1 MSMLRYVLRRVAGFV
16 PVLLLIVTGSFFLM
30 RLAPGGPFDQ
40 ERALPEAVRAN
51 IEARYHLDEPLW
63 RQYLRYLG
71 DVARGDL
78 GPSFRYPDRS
88 VTELLGLGLPV
99 SLTLGACALLVAVGI
114 GGVAGILAALGR
126 NSWVDHLTMS
136 LALGGISVP
145 NFVLGPLLMLLF
157 ALGLGW
163 LPVAGWGSWR
173 HVVLPAITLGA
184 FYAAYV
190 ARLTRAGMLEVIGQ
204 EFIRTAR
211 SKGLR
216 EATVVLRHALPNAI
230 LPVVTYLGP
239 ASAAVLTGSV
249 VVETVFSI
257 PGVGRYFVGGALN
270 RDYTMVLGTVLLYS
284 GLLVLFNLVVDLLC
298 AYLDPR
304 IQLTDRGA

>member
-1 MSMLRYVLRRVAGFV
+1 VLGYILRRVTGFF
-16 PVLLLIVTGSFFLM
+16 PVLFVIVSLSFFMM

-40 ERALPEAVRAN
+40 ERALPEQVRAN

-71 DVARGDL
+71 DVGRGDL

-88 VTELLGLGLPV
+88 VNELLNLGFPV
-99 SLTLGACALLVAVGI
+99 SLTLGLCAL
-114 GGVAGILAALGR
+114 GVALTLGGTAGVLAGLKR
-126 NSWVDHLTMS
+126 NGLVDYLTMS
-136 LALGGISVP
+136 FALGGVSVP
-145 NFVLGPLLMLLF
+145 NFVLGPILMLIF

-173 HVVLPAITLGA
+173 HLILPSITLGT

-204 EFIRTAR
+204 DFIRTAR
-211 SKGLR
+211 AKGLR
-216 EATVVLRHALPNAI
+216 EATVVLRHALPGAI

-249 VVETVFSI
+249 VVETIFSI
-257 PGVGRYFVGGALN
+257 PGIGRYFVSSALN
-270 RDYTMVLGTVLLYS
+270 RDYTMVLGTGVFYSVLL
-284 GLLVLFNLVVDLLC
+284 LLFNLIVDVLY

-304 IQLTDRGA
+304 VQVR

>member
-1 MSMLRYVLRRVAGFV
+1 MFGYTLRRVVGFL
-16 PVLLLIVTGSFFLM
+16 PVLFVIVSLSFFMM

-40 ERALPEAVRAN
+40 DRALPEQVRVN

-88 VTELLGLGLPV
+88 VNELLRLGFPVSIALGLCALGVAIGLG
-99 SLTLGACALLVAVGI
+99 GA
-114 GGVAGILAALGR
+114 AGILAGLKR
-126 NSWVDHLTMS
+126 NACSDYLSMGF
-136 LALGGISVP
+136 ALGGVSIP
-145 NFVLGPLLMLLF
+145 NFVLGPILMLVF
-157 ALGLGW
+157 ALGLHW
-163 LPVAGWGSWR
+163 LPVAGWGTWR
-173 HVVLPAITLGA
+173 HLILPSITLGT

-204 EFIRTAR
+204 DFIRTAR
-211 SKGLR
+211 AKGLR
-216 EATVVLRHALPNAI
+216 EATVVLRHALPGAI

-239 ASAAVLTGSV
+239 ASAAILTGSV
-249 VVETVFSI
+249 VVETIFSI
-257 PGVGRYFVGGALN
+257 PGIGRYFVSSALN
-270 RDYTMVLGTVLLYS
+270 RDYTMVLGTVLVYS
-284 GLLVLFNLVVDLLC
+284 LLLIVFNLIVDVLC

-304 IQLTDRGA
+304 VRTR

>member
-1 MSMLRYVLRRVAGFV
+1 MLGYILRRVAGFA
-16 PVLLLIVTGSFFLM
+16 PVLFVIVSLSFFM
-30 RLAPGGPFDQ
+30 MHLAPGGPFDQ
-40 ERALPEAVRAN
+40 ERALPDQVRAN

-88 VTELLGLGLPV
+88 VNELLSLGFPV
-99 SLTLGACALLVAVGI
+99 SLTLGLCALGVALAL
-114 GGVAGILAALGR
+114 GGAAGILAGLRR
-126 NSWVDHLTMS
+126 NAFVDYLTMS
-136 LALGGISVP
+136 FALFGVSVP
-145 NFVLGPLLMLLF
+145 NFVLGPILMLVF

-173 HVVLPAITLGA
+173 HLILPSVTLGT

-204 EFIRTAR
+204 DFIRTAR
-211 SKGLR
+211 AKGLR
-216 EATVVLRHALPNAI
+216 EATVILRHALPGAI

-249 VVETVFSI
+249 VVETIFSI
-257 PGVGRYFVGGALN
+257 PGIGRYFVGSALN
-270 RDYTMVLGTVLLYS
+270 RDYTMVLGTAVFYSVLL
-284 GLLVLFNLVVDLLC
+284 LVFNLIVDVLY

-304 IQLTDRGA
+304 VQVR

>member
-1 MSMLRYVLRRVAGFV
+1 MLDFVLRRVAGFL
-16 PVLLLIVTGSFFLM
+16 PVLFVIISLSFFIM

-40 ERALPEAVRAN
+40 ERVLPEQVREN
-51 IEARYHLDEPLW
+51 IETRYHLNEPLW
-63 RQYLRYLG
+63 KQYLRYLG

-88 VTELLGLGLPV
+88 VNELLGLGIPV
-99 SLTLGACALLVAVGI
+99 SLLLGACALAIAILLGGAVGLLA
-114 GGVAGILAALGR
+114 GVRR
-126 NSWVDHLTMS
+126 NSFVDYLTMS
-136 LALGGISVP
+136 LALGGVSVP
-145 NFVLGPLLMLLF
+145 NFVLGPLLTLVF

-163 LPVAGWGSWR
+163 LPVAGWGTWR
-173 HVVLPAITLGA
+173 HLILPSVTLGM

-211 SKGLR
+211 AKGLR
-216 EATVVLRHALPNAI
+216 EATVVLRHALPSAI

-239 ASAAVLTGSV
+239 ASAAILTGSV
-249 VVETVFSI
+249 VVETIFGI
-257 PGVGRYFVGGALN
+257 PGIGRYFVGSALN
-270 RDYTMVLGTVLLYS
+270 RDYTMVLGTVLAFS
-284 GLLVLFNLVVDLLC
+284 VLLLLFNLIVDVLY

-304 IQLTDRGA
+304 VSVR

>member
-1 MSMLRYVLRRVAGFV
+1 VLRYILRRLAGFV
-16 PVLLLIVTGSFFLM
+16 PVLFVIVTCSFFLM

-40 ERALPEAVRAN
+40 ERALPAQVRAN
-51 IEARYHLDEPLW
+51 IEAKYHLDEPVW
-63 RQYLRYLG
+63 RQYVRYLG

-88 VTELLGLGLPV
+88 VTELLALGLPV

-114 GGVAGILAALGR
+114 GGTAGILAGLRR
-126 NSWVDHLTMS
+126 NTLLDHLTMS

-145 NFVLGPLLMLLF
+145 NFVLGPLLMLVF
-157 ALGLGW
+157 AVGLGW
-163 LPVAGWGSWR
+163 LPVAGWGTWA
-173 HVVLPAITLGA
+173 HLVLPSVTLGA

-190 ARLTRAGMLEVIGQ
+190 ARLTRAGMLEVVGQ
-204 EFIRTAR
+204 DFIRTAR

-216 EATVVLRHALPNAI
+216 EAAVVLRHALPNAA

-249 VVETVFSI
+249 VVENIFSI
-257 PGVGRYFVGGALN
+257 PGVGRYFVGSALN
-270 RDYTMVLGTVLLYS
+270 RDYTMVLGTVVLYS
-284 GLLVLFNLVVDLLC
+284 GILVLLNLVVDVLC

-304 IQLTDRGA
+304 IQLTDGRR

>member
-1 MSMLRYVLRRVAGFV
+1 MLSYIGRRLAGFL
-16 PVLLLIVTGSFFLM
+16 PVLFVIVSLSFFLM

-40 ERALPEAVRAN
+40 ERALPEQVRAN

-71 DVARGDL
+71 EVARGDL

-88 VTELLGLGLPV
+88 VNELLGLGFPV
-99 SLTLGACALLVAVGI
+99 SLTLGVCALAVALAL
-114 GGVAGILAALGR
+114 GGTAGILAGLRR
-126 NSWVDHLTMS
+126 NSLIDYLTMS
-136 LALGGISVP
+136 FALGGVSVP
-145 NFVLGPLLMLLF
+145 NFVLGPILMLIF

-163 LPVAGWGSWR
+163 LPVAGWETWR
-173 HVVLPAITLGA
+173 HLVLPSFTLGT

-204 EFIRTAR
+204 DFIRTAR
-211 SKGLR
+211 AKGLR
-216 EATVVLRHALPNAI
+216 EGVVVLRHALPGAI

-239 ASAAVLTGSV
+239 ASAAILTGSV
-249 VVETVFSI
+249 VVETIFSI
-257 PGVGRYFVGGALN
+257 PGIGRYFVTSALN
-270 RDYTMVLGTVLLYS
+270 RDYTMVLGTVVFYSVFLLA
-284 GLLVLFNLVVDLLC
+284 FNLVVDILY

-304 IQLTDRGA
+304 VQIR

>member
-1 MSMLRYVLRRVAGFV
+1 MLGYVTRRVAGFL
-16 PVLLLIVTGSFFLM
+16 PVLFLIVSLSFFIM

-40 ERALPEAVRAN
+40 ERALPEQVRAN
-51 IEARYHLDEPLW
+51 IEARYHLNESLW
-63 RQYLRYLG
+63 TQYTRYVG
-71 DVARGDL
+71 DVLRGDL

-88 VTELLGLGLPV
+88 VNELLGLGFPV
-99 SLTLGACALLVAVGI
+99 SLLLGACAMVVAIGLGGAAGLLA
-114 GGVAGILAALGR
+114 GVRR
-126 NSWVDHLTMS
+126 NSALDYLTMS
-136 LALGGISVP
+136 FALFGVSIP

-163 LPVAGWGSWR
+163 VPVAGWGTWR
-173 HVVLPAITLGA
+173 HLVLPAFTLGT

-204 EFIRTAR
+204 DFIRTAR
-211 SKGLR
+211 AKGLR
-216 EATVVLRHALPNAI
+216 EATVVLRHALPSAI

-257 PGVGRYFVGGALN
+257 PGIGRYFVASALN
-270 RDYTMVLGTVLLYS
+270 RDYTMVLGTVVSYSVLLL
-284 GLLVLFNLVVDLLC
+284 GFNLVVDILY

-304 IQLTDRGA
+304 VQVDG

>member
-1 MSMLRYVLRRVAGFV
+1 VLDYILRRVVGFL
-16 PVLLLIVTGSFFLM
+16 PVLFVIVSLSFFMM

-40 ERALPEAVRAN
+40 ERALPEQVRAN
-51 IEARYHLDEPLW
+51 IEARYHLNEPLW
-63 RQYLRYLG
+63 SQYFRYLG

-88 VTELLGLGLPV
+88 VNELLSLGFPV
-99 SLTLGACALLVAVGI
+99 SLTLGLCAL
-114 GGVAGILAALGR
+114 GVALAMGGTTGLLAGLRR
-126 NSWVDHLTMS
+126 NGLVDYLTMS
-136 LALGGISVP
+136 FALGGVSVP
-145 NFVLGPLLMLLF
+145 NFVLGPVLMLIF

-163 LPVAGWGSWR
+163 LPVAGWGTWR
-173 HVVLPAITLGA
+173 HLVLPSITLGT

-204 EFIRTAR
+204 DFIRTAR
-211 SKGLR
+211 AKGLR
-216 EATVVLRHALPNAI
+216 EATVVLRHALPGAI

-249 VVETVFSI
+249 VVETIFSI
-257 PGVGRYFVGGALN
+257 PGIGRYFVGSALN
-270 RDYTMVLGTVLLYS
+270 RDYTMVLGTVVFYSALL
-284 GLLVLFNLVVDLLC
+284 LIFNLIVDVLY

-304 IQLTDRGA
+304 VQVR